1 MENMAFNMIKVS
13 ESKVNKDMDNIDD
26 SENNAK
32 VSDSAYS
39 NSCSNSQARS
49 RSSQS
54 THSGSHSS
62 GSSGYGGKPST
73 SGYSNNVSQAPDIRC
88 KVKKKKKQLEID
100 SVAIQEENQI
110 VPDPEPEI
118 KPIEKQSNDDDASSP
133 GVQKNDLLQ
142 VEINDQSTID
152 KSSSKDKTS
161 LCNIPVQTPVK
172 TLLTN
177 NDGFSCVIS
186 MQDGVVMYTTNSLT
200 NTLGYPRDM
209 WIGRSFIDFVHPR
222 DRNTF
227 ASQITNGVAIPKI
240 VHRTHHKDNIKLSFS
255 KSSTLSTMV
264 CRIRL
269 YRGLGVGFGVK
280 ARIVSFMPF
289 LLKLSFRNIS
299 DEDGEV
305 MYLLVQA
312 TPFFPAFKVPNEIVP
327 KPVPFV
333 IRHAANGDIKYIDPE
348 SVPYLGYSP
357 QDILNMDALHLYH
370 PHDLAYLRQVYETIV
385 KEGGVT
391 KSKPYRMMTQNGDY
405 VKLETEWS
413 SFINPWSRKLEFII
427 GKHTLIE
434 GPTNPDVFQCAEKP
448 MKLSEDDKAKA
459 QAMRESIVKVMN
471 KILTKPAEAAKQQ
484 MTKRCQ
490 DLASFMEGL
499 IDEAPT
505 NDEDIC
511 VDIKEPDSA
520 CYDFSVQERD
530 SVMLG
535 GISPHRDYQD
545 SKSSAETQI
554 SYKQLNYSHTLQRY
568 FDSYLPYSEYG
579 NLDSG
584 VDQSSSERKSNSV
597 GIISP
602 RDLVDSGDMTSSC
615 DSSAAHL
622 SNTTTPVTL
631 GNYTSIRLTETA
643 LNKHNSIMEKELMK
657 IHKQIKLLN
666 KDEKKKSSKESRLKK
681 KEHLARCNA
690 SFFSTSARISTVDSE
705 SIGLKR
711 SSKQS
716 DIANIKQRCATV
728 KLPRRHDNTDDVR
741 PSTSQNN
748 TTISAPMIP
757 AVNNMDN
764 FFLGIPQ
771 PMSLVNP
778 AVTGM
783 VPVCYV
789 PATPQQLSGDGT
801 INKPNQN
808 TVNQAF
814 AVPCVMYGQPIYST
828 PLLFPA
834 VNPQMQQMQNMQQI
848 QHMQQMQH
856 MHQMQQMQQM
866 QQDFM
871 TQNFDT
877 ATMHSLKLPNT
888 TYQEACKLTFPTKS
902 KSITTAVLKEERG
915 GKLTQSKKEG
925 SGDSRSSAAVSLL
938 STKTSES
945 KIKTRVT
952 NSEDTVD
959 KTDEESSYSSFYSN
973 FFKSESGS
981 AEDSDVKKLTISSNS
996 PLLFQ
1001 LWTGA
1006 SSSFDKTKGASKT
1019 SRRKMDPPW
1028 MEKVC
1033 VTSELIYQYQM
1044 LPKNI
1049 NEVLSRDQELLQTIE
1064 QPSLVNDQLGQLYI
1078 DLQLEG
1084 VETRLT
1090 LEEGITSSSSSG
1102 EDNFVRKTKVQVR
1115 RRKREYS
1122 KLVMIYEED
1131 APLPSPDEA
1140 ASPTS

>member
-1 MENMAFNMIKVS
+1 
-13 ESKVNKDMDNIDD
+13 MDNIDD

-73 SGYSNNVSQAPDIRC
+73 SGYSSNNVSQPPDIRC
-88 KVKKKKKQLEID
+88 KIKKKKKQLEID
-100 SVAIQEENQI
+100 TVAIQEEKQT

-118 KPIEKQSNDDDASSP
+118 KPIEEQSNDDDASSP
-133 GVQKNDLLQ
+133 GVQQNDVSQ

-152 KSSSKDKTS
+152 RSSSKDKTT
-161 LCNIPVQTPVK
+161 LCNIPIQSPIK
-172 TLLTN
+172 TLLAN
-177 NDGFSCVIS
+177 SDGFSCVIS
-186 MQDGVVMYTTNSLT
+186 MQDGVVMYTTSSLT
-200 NTLGYPRDM
+200 NTLGYPREM

-255 KSSTLSTMV
+255 TSSTLSTMV
-264 CRIRL
+264 CRLRQ

-280 ARIVSFMPF
+280 AGIVSFMPF
-289 LLKLSFRNIS
+289 LLKLSFKNIS
-299 DEDGEV
+299 DEEGEV
-305 MYLLVQA
+305 IYLLVQA
-312 TPFFPAFKVPNEIVP
+312 TPFFPAFKVPNEIIP

-385 KEGGVT
+385 KEGGVL

-413 SFINPWSRKLEFII
+413 SFINPWSRKLEFVI
-427 GKHTLIE
+427 GKHSLIE
-434 GPTNPDVFQCAEKP
+434 GPTNPDVFQCVEKP
-448 MKLSEDDKAKA
+448 MKISEDDKTKA
-459 QAMRESIVKVMN
+459 QAIRESIVRVMN

-490 DLASFMEGL
+490 DLASFMESL

-505 NDEDIC
+505 NDEDIW

-520 CYDFSVQERD
+520 FYERD

-545 SKSSAETQI
+545 SKSSTETQI

-568 FDSYLPYSEYG
+568 FESYLPYSEYG

-584 VDQSSSERKSNSV
+584 ADQSTSERKSNSV
-597 GIISP
+597 GQFSP

-622 SNTTTPVTL
+622 SNTTSVTL

-657 IHKQIKLLN
+657 IHREIKLIH
-666 KDEKKKSSKESRLKK
+666 KDERKKSSKESRLKK

-690 SFFSTSARISTVDSE
+690 SFFSTSARISTVESE

-716 DIANIKQRCATV
+716 ENANIKQRCATV
-728 KLPRRHDNTDDVR
+728 KLPRRHENTDDVR

-748 TTISAPMIP
+748 TTISPPTIP
-757 AVNNMDN
+757 AVNNMDT

-771 PMSLVNP
+771 QMSLP

-789 PATPQQLSGDGT
+789 PATQQQMTGDGT
-801 INKPNQN
+801 TNKPNQN
-808 TVNQAF
+808 TVNQAY
-814 AVPCVMYGQPIYST
+814 AMPCVMYGQPIYST
-828 PLLFPA
+828 PLMYSA

-848 QHMQQMQH
+848 QHMQHMQH

-866 QQDFM
+866 QQDYM
-871 TQNFDT
+871 AQNFDT
-877 ATMHSLKLPNT
+877 ATMHSLRLPST
-888 TYQEACKLTFPTKS
+888 TYQEACKLTFPTESKS
-902 KSITTAVLKEERG
+902 KAAVLKEQREG
-915 GKLTQSKKEG
+915 PLIKSKKEG
-925 SGDSRSSAAVSLL
+925 SGASRSSAAVSLL
-938 STKTSES
+938 STKTNES

-952 NSEDTVD
+952 NSEDTID

-981 AEDSDVKKLTISSNS
+981 AEDNIVKK
-996 PLLFQ
+996 

-1006 SSSFDKTKGASKT
+1006 SSSFDNIKGASKT
-1019 SRRKMDPPW
+1019 PRRKMDPPW
-1028 MEKVC
+1028 IEKVC

-1049 NEVLSRDQELLQTIE
+1049 SEVLSRDQELLQTIE
-1064 QPSLVNDQLGQLYI
+1064 QPSLVNDQLGQLYM

-1084 VETRLT
+1084 VATRLT

-1102 EDNFVRKTKVQVR
+1102 EENFVRKTKVQVR

-1140 ASPTS
+1140 ASPSS